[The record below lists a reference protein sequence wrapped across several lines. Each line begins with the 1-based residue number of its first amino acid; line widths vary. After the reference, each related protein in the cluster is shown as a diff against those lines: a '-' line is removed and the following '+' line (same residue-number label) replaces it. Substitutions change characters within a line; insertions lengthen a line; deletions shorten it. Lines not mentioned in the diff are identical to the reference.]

1 MFDHCSIQLKL
12 AGSTFLLLA
21 FTVCSLIALTN
32 EQMEIAFGDY
42 LALHIAVMDHGP
54 AEMMFIHSVH
64 QSLWWV
70 GLFFILLGF
79 IITSILAAGIT
90 RPLRRLTKAA
100 ASHRA
105 GWSFPGMR
113 RDCRPGRY
121 PFPRCLYTSSH
132 LCPCNRGQ

>member
-100 ASHRA
+100 GQRLQQDGRQALAKRA
-105 GWSFPGMR
+105 GTAR
-113 RDCRPGRY
+113 LLREY
-121 PFPRCLYTSSH
+121 H
-132 LCPCNRGQ
+132 A